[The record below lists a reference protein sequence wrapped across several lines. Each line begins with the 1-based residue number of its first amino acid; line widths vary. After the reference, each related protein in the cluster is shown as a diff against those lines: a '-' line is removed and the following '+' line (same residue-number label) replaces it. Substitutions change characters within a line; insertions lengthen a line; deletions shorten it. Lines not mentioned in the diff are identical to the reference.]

1 MSTDQSGR
9 LQQLEK
15 ALRKLRSESVRVNK
29 IPTDIWEGAVDL
41 AKEVGVGLVARRLGL
56 NHTRL
61 KSFAESLEVSS
72 SEASRVAHFV
82 ELKPSPPSSPMS
94 SFSCA
99 IEVEAVNGSV
109 MRARI
114 DGITPGDL
122 GLMFR
127 TFGA

>member
-1 MSTDQSGR
+1 MNTEQDGK
-9 LQQLEK
+9 LKQLES
-15 ALRKLRSESVRVNK
+15 ALSKLRRESVRVNK
-29 IPTDIWEGAVDL
+29 IPNDIWDGAVDL
-41 AKEVGVGLVARRLGL
+41 AKEVGVGLVARQLGL

-61 KSFAESLEVSS
+61 KGFVGSSASLSS
-72 SEASRVAHFV
+72 KPSKVAQFV
-82 ELKPSPPSSPMS
+82 ELKPTPSAPSMR

-99 IEVEAVNGSV
+99 IEVEGVSGSV

-122 GLMFR
+122 GLMIR

>member
-1 MSTDQSGR
+1 MSTEQNGR

-29 IPTDIWEGAVDL
+29 IPDDIWGGAADL

-61 KSFAESLEVSS
+61 KSFAESLEISS
-72 SEASRVAHFV
+72 SEAPRVAHFV
-82 ELKPSPPSSPMS
+82 ELKSSTPSSPMS

-99 IEVEAVNGSV
+99 VEVEAVNGSV

-122 GLMFR
+122 GLMIR

>member
-72 SEASRVAHFV
+72 SEAPRVAQFV
-82 ELKPSPPSSPMS
+82 ELKSSPPSSPMS

-99 IEVEAVNGSV
+99 IEVEAVSGSV

-114 DGITPGDL
+114 DGITPGEL
-122 GLMFR
+122 GLMIR